1 MFLTISN
8 AVLNLSNM
16 NYLEKYEYEHTDKE
30 TKEKEYGIAV
40 NFASEPNSYYS
51 ILFDTEEERD
61 TAFNEMNK
69 AMKSA

>member
-16 NYLEKYEYEHTDKE
+16 NYLEKYEHTDKE

-61 TAFNEMNK
+61 TAFNEIDK
-69 AMKSA
+69 AMKSI

>member
-16 NYLEKYEYEHTDKE
+16 NYLGKYEHTDKE

-61 TAFNEMNK
+61 TAFNEIDK
-69 AMKSA
+69 AMKSI